1 MSYIEYVGRDAIV
14 QADKVAYTYAVSETP
29 RELQQGR
36 PKDNLN
42 WSVGS
47 NVVGDYIVYPYGN
60 NNDLPDQIR
69 EVVANN
75 SLAPGILNKKTE
87 LLWGSGPKLYK
98 EGFDNRQLVREWQDN
113 ATIQA
118 WLDTWDY
125 EAYILQ
131 CCVEYQHM
139 QGVFN
144 KFVQAKSSR
153 LGSNFIHSL
162 EMVGSHRAR
171 LASLN
176 TTTDFKPTHVITN
189 DWSFAGP
196 QSLEYKVYDLF
207 NFLQPFASKNA
218 VLYSNMHSF
227 CTDYYVVTSLYG
239 TLEWLR
245 NSTAVPLVLKALS
258 KNLLGLKY
266 HIVSPQAYWDAKRE
280 ILKDNCVKM
289 GGIEYKESML
299 QELQERTLK
308 TLGDV
313 LSGIENTGKFLHTIK
328 SLEVDGTNLL
338 EHGWEINVIDQKI
351 SDLVSA
357 QVKIADRADMA
368 VSAGIGLHGS
378 LGNISG
384 RGTNDSGSEQ
394 LYALKNYMATGI
406 DIPEMIVLKAMN
418 YAIRAN
424 FPGLGLKMG
433 FYHMQPEK
441 EQDISPEKRFKNNV

>member
-29 RELQQGR
+29 RELQQSNR
-36 PKDNLN
+36 QKDNLN
-42 WSVGS
+42 WSTRN

-60 NNDLPDQIR
+60 NNDLPDQIK
-69 EVVANN
+69 EVVSNN
-75 SLAPGILNKKTE
+75 SIAPGILNKKTE

-98 EGFDNRQLVREWQDN
+98 EVFEDRQLIKDWQDN
-113 ATIQA
+113 TTIQA
-118 WLDTWDY
+118 WLDTWDS

-131 CCVEYQHM
+131 GCVEYQHM
-139 QGVFN
+139 QGIFS
-144 KFVQAKSSR
+144 KFIQAKGGR
-153 LGSNFIHSL
+153 LGNNFIHSL
-162 EMVGSHRAR
+162 EGVGPHRAR
-171 LASLN
+171 LASLR
-176 TTTDFKPTHVITN
+176 TTTDYKPTHVITN

-196 QSLEYKVYDLF
+196 QSLEYKVYDKF

-218 VLYSNMHSF
+218 ILYSNMHSF
-227 CTDYYVVTSLYG
+227 CTDYYVIPSLYG
-239 TLEWLR
+239 NMEWMR

-266 HIVSPQAYWDAKRE
+266 HIVSPQAYWDAK
-280 ILKDNCVKM
+280 KDLLIENCVKM
-289 GGIEYKESML
+289 GQEYNDKMLHKL
-299 QELQERTLK
+299 QEDTLRTI
-308 TLGDV
+308 GDV

-328 SLEVDGTNLL
+328 IIEIDGNNIL
-338 EHGWEINVIDQKI
+338 EHGWEVNVIDQKI
-351 SDLVSA
+351 SDLVNA

-368 VSAGIGLHGS
+368 LSAGIGLHGS

-418 YAIRAN
+418 YALKAN

-441 EQDISPEKRFKNNV
+441 EQDINPEKRLKNNV